1 MVADPTTGRI
11 CIMGCNSGVEFAV
24 THGNKFIELSTTGGN
39 GWRMSTESYRQKIL
53 VLANDVEQFYG
64 PVSNKILPSD
74 TEEAQAFN
82 QFWREWHELKRMI
95 EN

>member
-1 MVADPTTGRI
+1 
-11 CIMGCNSGVEFAV
+11 
-24 THGNKFIELSTTGGN
+24 
-39 GWRMSTESYRQKIL
+39 MSTESYRQKIL